1 MVLKYI
7 RFVKSL
13 LLIVIIT
20 LMAGCTNN
28 SGKVEEEDEDVI
40 PATNDNQNT
49 VVNVNG
55 EIFSIPSPIETAI
68 LLKSSGAIYDKAIL
82 NPASKIVQYT
92 TNLSKA
98 INLGIYGADLGY
110 VTMYEQA
117 QDAIGF
123 LNASKKL
130 ADELSIT
137 GAFDVKTIERFQKN
151 IGNKDSMLVLVSVA
165 YRASD
170 SYLKNNNR
178 NDISALVLAGGW
190 IESLYFATAIYKTK
204 PNDKIKRRIA
214 EQKAS
219 LSNLIKLLTQYYNQS
234 EYVAFIDSLNDLA
247 SVFEKIEFNYI
258 YEKPITDANN
268 KTTTINSK
276 SEVVITDEQIETI
289 AQKIKII
296 RTNLVQ

>member
-1 MVLKYI
+1 
-7 RFVKSL
+7 
-13 LLIVIIT
+13 
-20 LMAGCTNN
+20 
-28 SGKVEEEDEDVI
+28 
-40 PATNDNQNT
+40 
-49 VVNVNG
+49 
-55 EIFSIPSPIETAI
+55 
-68 LLKSSGAIYDKAIL
+68 
-82 NPASKIVQYT
+82 
-92 TNLSKA
+92 
-98 INLGIYGADLGY
+98 
-110 VTMYEQA
+110 MYEQA

-130 ADELSIT
+130 ADELNIT
-137 GAFDVKTIERFQKN
+137 GAFDTKTIERFQKN

-190 IESLYFATAIYKTK
+190 IESLYFATEIYKAK

-247 SVFEKIEFNYI
+247 SIFEKIEFTYI
-258 YEKPITDANN
+258 YEKPITDVNN
-268 KTTTINSK
+268 KTTTITSK
-276 SEVVITDEQIETI
+276 SDVVITNEQIESI

-296 RTNLVQ
+296 RTSLVQ

>member
-13 LLIVIIT
+13 LLIIIIS
-20 LMAGCTNN
+20 LMAGCSNDSN
-28 SGKVEEEDEDVI
+28 KVEEEDEDVI
-40 PATNDNQNT
+40 PIINNNQNA

-55 EIFSIPSPIETAI
+55 EIFSIPSPIETSI
-68 LLKSSGAIYDKAIL
+68 LLKNSGAIYNKTIL
-82 NPASKIVQYT
+82 NSASKLTQYT

-130 ADELSIT
+130 ADELNIT
-137 GAFDVKTIERFQKN
+137 GAFDTKTIERFQKN

-190 IESLYFATAIYKTK
+190 IESLYFATEIYKAK

-247 SVFEKIEFNYI
+247 SIFEKIEFTYI
-258 YEKPITDANN
+258 YEKPITDVNN
-268 KTTTINSK
+268 KTTTITSK
-276 SEVVITDEQIETI
+276 SDVVITNEQIESI

>member
-1 MVLKYI
+1 
-7 RFVKSL
+7 
-13 LLIVIIT
+13 
-20 LMAGCTNN
+20 MAGCSNDSN
-28 SGKVEEEDEDVI
+28 KVEEEDEDVI
-40 PATNDNQNT
+40 PIINNNQNA

-55 EIFSIPSPIETAI
+55 EIFSIPSPIETSI
-68 LLKSSGAIYDKAIL
+68 LLKNSGAIYNKTIL
-82 NPASKIVQYT
+82 NPASKLTQYT

-130 ADELSIT
+130 ADELNIT
-137 GAFDVKTIERFQKN
+137 GAFDTKTIERFQKN

-190 IESLYFATAIYKTK
+190 IESLYFATEIYKAK

-247 SVFEKIEFNYI
+247 SIFEKIEFTYI
-258 YEKPITDANN
+258 YEKPITDVNN
-268 KTTTINSK
+268 KTTTITSK
-276 SEVVITDEQIETI
+276 SDVVITNEQIESI

>member
-1 MVLKYI
+1 MVIKYN
-7 RFVKSL
+7 RFVRSL
-13 LLIVIIT
+13 LLLVIIS
-20 LMAGCTNN
+20 LIAGCANN
-28 SGKVEEEDEDVI
+28 SSKVEEEDEDVI
-40 PATNDNQNT
+40 PIVNNNQNA
-49 VVNVNG
+49 VVNING
-55 EIFSIPSPIETAI
+55 EIFSIPSPIETSI
-68 LLKSSGAIYDKAIL
+68 LLKNSGALYNKSIL
-82 NPASKIVQYT
+82 NSPNKLNQYT

-130 ADELSIT
+130 ADELNIT
-137 GAFDVKTIERFQKN
+137 GAFDTKTIERFQAN
-151 IGNKDSMLVLVSVA
+151 IGNKDSMLILVSVA
-165 YRASD
+165 YRESD

-190 IESLYFATAIYKTK
+190 IESLYFATEIYKAK

-247 SVFEKIEFNYI
+247 SVFEKIEFNYV

-268 KTTTINSK
+268 KTTTITSK
-276 SEVVITDEQIETI
+276 SDVVVTNEQIETI
-289 AQKIKII
+289 AQKIKTI
-296 RTNLVQ
+296 RTDLIQ